1 MSQSRIIE
9 LSSRI
14 AANTALLDGYLAK
27 NNLATPSFDVDGPR
41 DSLIP
46 KTEIDV
52 EKARIAIVD
61 DTTELQSLVLG
72 PREYLMSR
80 SHNDVLSLQAIT
92 RFGLAH
98 SFPVGTEA
106 TFSDIAQVCSLRE
119 PNVRQIFRHAIAL
132 NIFSEPRPGTVA
144 HNATSRLLA
153 EDQVIFDWTATNTND
168 LWQAAAHTCEA
179 WEKYPESEEPNET
192 GFSIANQT
200 DKSIYEVFARNPERA
215 KRFGNAMTSFT
226 QGAGFELQH
235 VVDNIPW
242 ADYQNGTVVDIGG
255 SKGIVSFAI
264 ARAHPSLS
272 FVVQDMEPV
281 IAAAKDEAPAD
292 VAGRITFLA
301 HDFLT
306 EQPIHGADVYFLR
319 WILHNWSD
327 KYCIK
332 ILRNLIPALKP
343 GAKIIVNDNVLPQP
357 GTISKFQEKRLRAID
372 LTMTEMQ
379 NSRER
384 ELSDWINLFQLADQ
398 RFKFEEAKRPEG
410 SNLWILTVVWNG

>member
-1 MSQSRIIE
+1 MAQSRIVE

-14 AANTALLDGYLAK
+14 AANTALLNSYLAE

-46 KTEIDV
+46 KTQTDL
-52 EKARIAIVD
+52 EKARIAIVE
-61 DTTELQSLVLG
+61 DTTELRTLVLG
-72 PREYLMSR
+72 PREYLMSC

-92 RFGLAH
+92 RFRLAH
-98 SFPVGTEA
+98 SFPVGAEA
-106 TFSDIAQVCSLRE
+106 SFSDIAQVSGLRE
-119 PNVRQIFRHAIAL
+119 ANVRQIVRHAIAL
-132 NIFSEPRPGTVA
+132 NIFSEPRAGVVA
-144 HNATSRLLA
+144 HNAVSRLLA
-153 EDQVIFDWTATNTND
+153 EDQVIFDWMASNTND

-179 WEKYPESEEPNET
+179 WEKYPMSEEPNET
-192 GFSIANQT
+192 GFAVANQT
-200 DKSIYEVFARNPERA
+200 DKSIYEVFAQNPERA
-215 KRFGNAMTSFT
+215 RRFGNAMTSFT
-226 QGAGFELQH
+226 QGAGYELRH

-281 IAAAKDEAPAD
+281 IAAAKAEVPAD
-292 VAGRITFLA
+292 VAGRVEFMA

-306 EQPIHGADVYFLR
+306 EQPVRGADVYFLR

-327 KYCIK
+327 KYSIK

-357 GTISKFQEKRLRAID
+357 GTISKFQEKRLRAMD
-372 LTMTEMQ
+372 LTMTEIQ
-379 NSRER
+379 NSHER
-384 ELSDWINLFQLADQ
+384 EVDDWKRFIQLADP
-398 RFKFEEAKRPEG
+398 RFKFQEAKKPEG
-410 SNLWILTVVWNG
+410 SNLWILTVVWSG